1 MEAFV
6 AQKIMIVD
14 DDPSLGD
21 LYQNVFKTEGY
32 DVVWVSDGE
41 NALARILEEK
51 PDLIL
56 LDIMMPKI
64 QGLDVLDI
72 VKATPQTEK
81 TKIVVMSALSD
92 EEIINKAKEY
102 GAVDFLVK
110 SKVDMGMVVK
120 RVKEI
125 LADSAAS

>member
-1 MEAFV
+1 
-6 AQKIMIVD
+6 MIVD

-21 LYQNVFKTEGY
+21 LYQSVFKSEGY

-72 VKATPQTEK
+72 VKATPQTEN

-92 EEIINKAKEY
+92 EEIVNKAKEY
-102 GAVDFLVK
+102 GAADFLVK
-110 SKVDMGMVVK
+110 SKVDMETVVK

-125 LADSAAS
+125 LSESA

>member
-1 MEAFV
+1 M

-92 EEIINKAKEY
+92 EEIVNKAKEY

-110 SKVDMGMVVK
+110 SKVDMETVVK

-125 LADSAAS
+125 LAEA

>member
-1 MEAFV
+1 
-6 AQKIMIVD
+6 MIVD

-125 LADSAAS
+125 LSESAAA